1 MTITFVGHG
10 YVGLVT
16 ASVFADLGNK
26 VYVIGHTPKKIE
38 DLKKGLIPFYEPG
51 LSEMVKKN
59 IERKR
64 LIFTLDY
71 KPSVSDSD
79 IVFIAVGTPPQ
90 KTGDAELNSVFEV
103 AKKIGE
109 NLKNGYTVVATK
121 STVPPGTNRRI
132 TQIIKESKSK
142 ASEFDIASVPEF
154 LREGTAI
161 EDTLKPDRI
170 VIGTESNKARKLLID
185 LHKPLA
191 GELSESFPNVLET
204 NLETAELVKYASNSF
219 LATKISFANAI
230 AKLSELLDADGLTV
244 LEGIGY
250 DKRIGREFLY
260 PGPGYGGSCLP
271 KDVKALLS
279 IASDHGYDFTL
290 LDEVEGINQQAK
302 RDIVRKVKRILGD
315 IRDKKIAVLGLSF
328 KPNTDDMRDAPSIDI
343 IALLQKEGANISA
356 FDPQA
361 MENAKKIFQNVTFC
375 KDIYDAVKDTDALVL
390 ITEWNEFKEVELKKI
405 KKLMRSPNII
415 DSRNIFDPKTARSL
429 GFEYLGVGR

>member
-204 NLETAELVKYASNSF
+204 NLETAELIKYASNSF